1 MTFKELLLCAVSV
14 NDRSTF
20 ACFKSAMET
29 PEKCV
34 KSDQILQI
42 IYQNDIR
49 RRSVV
54 CCFVIV
60 KFEQIPHIALAFQ

>member
-1 MTFKELLLCAVSV
+1 
-14 NDRSTF
+14 
-20 ACFKSAMET
+20 MET